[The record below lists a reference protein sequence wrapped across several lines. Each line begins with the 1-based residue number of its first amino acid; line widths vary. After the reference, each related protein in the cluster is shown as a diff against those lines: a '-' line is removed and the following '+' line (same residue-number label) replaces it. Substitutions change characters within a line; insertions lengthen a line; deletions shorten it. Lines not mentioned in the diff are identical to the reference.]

1 LPVKLYFLVK
11 VAKCVHLQREAA
23 MDFILTVISVEV
35 FAIVALEIILLFS
48 ISWLAIVEIAVIFLS
63 NTLVEIS
70 SGVYIMA
77 LL

>member
-1 LPVKLYFLVK
+1 
-11 VAKCVHLQREAA
+11 